1 MSVPESSNL
10 RCEKECYRLNARSP
24 HQSSR
29 ESDRLEEHT
38 EKGAQPQASA
48 RLIKT
53 RLEGREAVPLALYFL
68 VIAALGIPL
77 CANILITEPSPDWL
91 TGVLFLCIGLISFH
105 LPVVMPSDVQIHPG
119 SPIVLGALF
128 RYGMPTA
135 LITIIP
141 SFLLHF
147 FTWKHGLLNCLFNA
161 GQLTICLSAAKF
173 VGILTGWQQGMPARD
188 PDLIPIILMKSA
200 FDVVNIFLV
209 SISRSIDNTEPWR
222 KSFMQMFYNERRSSF
237 MLEMFLCIVSM
248 LISSYLGYS
257 APIIILVGVL
267 ALRLQNIFEKELVV
281 RTYEAETDQLTKLYN
296 LRYVE
301 KWLENDFSLLARNRK
316 SCSFIFADVDGLKA
330 INDAYG
336 HEAGDYLLAHV
347 AKVISSNIRSK
358 DWVARYGGDEFVI
371 ACPDAN
377 TEQAVSIANRIINA
391 TKENRFFY
399 NGLLVGFGLSFGVA
413 TWPKHGETGFD
424 IIRMADK
431 AMYLAKKEGGNCVRT
446 ADEL

>member
-1 MSVPESSNL
+1 M
-10 RCEKECYRLNARSP
+10 KAKSP
-24 HQSSR
+24 HKPSR
-29 ESDRLEEHT
+29 EPGKREEHT

-48 RLIKT
+48 RLIRS

-68 VIAALGIPL
+68 AIAAIGIPL
-77 CANILITEPSPDWL
+77 CVNILITEPSPDWL

-105 LPVVMPSDVQIHPG
+105 LPVVMPSGVQIHPG

-161 GQLTICLSAAKF
+161 GQFTICLYAAKS
-173 VGILTGWQQGMPARD
+173 VGILTGWQQGLPATD
-188 PDLIPIILMKSA
+188 LDLIPIILMKSA
-200 FDVVNIFLV
+200 FDIANIFFV
-209 SISRSIDNTEPWR
+209 SIARSIDNKEPWR

-237 MLEMFLCIVSM
+237 MFEMFLCIVSM

-257 APIIILVGVL
+257 APIIILAGVL

-296 LRYVE
+296 LRYIE
-301 KWLENDFSLLARNRK
+301 KWLENDFKLLARDRK

-330 INDAYG
+330 INDVYG
-336 HEAGDYLLAHV
+336 HEAGDHLLAHV
-347 AKVISSNIRSK
+347 AKVISSNIRSN

-371 ACPDAN
+371 ACPN
-377 TEQAVSIANRIINA
+377 TDTRQAVSIANRIINA
-391 TKENRFFY
+391 TKENHFFY
-399 NGLLVGFGLSFGVA
+399 SGLQIGFALSFGVA
-413 TWPKHGETGFD
+413 TWPEHGETGFD

-431 AMYLAKKEGGNCVRT
+431 AMYLAKKEGGSCVRT

>member
-1 MSVPESSNL
+1 M
-10 RCEKECYRLNARSP
+10 KAKSP
-24 HQSSR
+24 HKPSR
-29 ESDRLEEHT
+29 EPGKREEHT

-48 RLIKT
+48 RLIRS

-68 VIAALGIPL
+68 AIAAIGIPL
-77 CANILITEPSPDWL
+77 CANIMITEPSPDWL

-161 GQLTICLSAAKF
+161 GQFTICLYAAKS
-173 VGILTGWQQGMPARD
+173 VGILTGWQQGLPATD
-188 PDLIPIILMKSA
+188 LDLIPIILMISA
-200 FDVVNIFLV
+200 FDIANIFLV
-209 SISRSIDNTEPWR
+209 SIARSIDTKEPWR

-237 MLEMFLCIVSM
+237 MFEMFLCIVSM

-257 APIIILVGVL
+257 APIIILAGVL

-296 LRYVE
+296 LRYIE
-301 KWLENDFSLLARNRK
+301 KWLQSDFKLLARDRK

-330 INDAYG
+330 INDMYG

-347 AKVISSNIRSK
+347 AKVISTNIRSK

-371 ACPDAN
+371 ACPD
-377 TEQAVSIANRIINA
+377 TDTKQAVSIANRIINA
-391 TKENRFFY
+391 TKEDYFFY
-399 NGLLVGFGLSFGVA
+399 SGLQIGFGLSFGVA
-413 TWPKHGETGFD
+413 TWPEHGETGFD

-431 AMYLAKKEGGNCVRT
+431 AMYLAKKEGGSCVRT